1 MNQHLIDLILYENE
15 NTNLDF
21 KKVEYRKE
29 NYEEFLKDIISF
41 ANANSKG
48 IKYIIIGVK
57 GQSNGERLFFNVDSI
72 TDDAIFQQ
80 LVSSNIEPE
89 INFKYYPFQYDEK
102 TFGIFE
108 ISETPNKPYMMK
120 KSKGKLLEGHSFI
133 RKGSSTKNLCR
144 ADLDYIFNNKS
155 EDISND
161 ISISLF
167 DDKILKETEIE
178 LSIPIPPST
187 LRKNKL
193 NEIIESKKNV
203 LNNSKINFS
212 PHSWLNSYRGFN
224 QINDEIKSLDELEK
238 ELEEVKEAY
247 RGNDNY
253 FYKETNSQKL
263 NFYINNLSSVFLEE
277 VSVEIFIK
285 NSDNYIILEEK
296 VPELHKHDITQII
309 SNLRQTDYE
318 RLYYPNVI
326 ITNNGYKIKIEIGT
340 VKHHLPKKILKVPLR
355 MVHLNLNEFE
365 YEVEFV
371 IFAKNLKKPIK
382 DRVKI
387 KYIYNKSL

>member
-15 NTNLDF
+15 NTSLDF
-21 KKVEYRKE
+21 KKTEYRKE

-57 GQSNGERLFFNVDSI
+57 DQSDGERLFFNVDSI

-108 ISETPNKPYMMK
+108 ISETIDKPYMMK

-144 ADLDYIFNNKS
+144 ADLDHIFNNKS
-155 EDISND
+155 ENISKDIAISLFED
-161 ISISLF
+161 RILKEAEIELKISIS
-167 DDKILKETEIE
+167 
-178 LSIPIPPST
+178 PST
-187 LRKNKL
+187 RRANKL
-193 NEIIESKKNV
+193 NKLIESKKKT
-203 LNNSKINFS
+203 LDEFPIKFS
-212 PHSWLNSYRGFN
+212 APSWMKSHGGFN
-224 QINDEIKSLDELEK
+224 QIDDEDKSITELEDELESVK
-238 ELEEVKEAY
+238 ELYNE
-247 RGNDNY
+247 NDNY
-253 FYKETNSQKL
+253 FFKEKNAQKL
-263 NFYINNLSSVFLEE
+263 NFYINNSSSVFLEE

-285 NSDNYIILEEK
+285 KSDNYLILEKK
-296 VPELHKHDITQII
+296 VPEPYVYDITNVLNRTIPI
-309 SNLRQTDYE
+309 DYDRINYPDV
-318 RLYYPNVI
+318 RL
-326 ITNNGYKIKIEIGT
+326 TNNGYKIRVDIDT

-355 MVHLNLNEFE
+355 MVLFNHNKLE
-365 YEVEFV
+365 YEVEFI
-371 IFAKNLKKPIK
+371 IFAKNLKTPVKDKIK
-382 DRVKI
+382 V
-387 KYIYNKSL
+387 KYIYNEEI